1 MSKLR
6 TTTLVA
12 ALLLWA
18 AAGALAED
26 EGGVFLDG
34 EVSVGLH
41 YYGLDGE
48 LDRVGQ
54 YVSARDVD
62 DTRPDLKANLFGGT
76 STTLYNVLLMFR
88 DPATKAFGLDIDTGS
103 LVSADYNYRSFDYN
117 IGHDRMKNLQA
128 RQEVWKPA
136 LDSYGPGGKMIF
148 YTDNDENGRYS
159 MNYERSD
166 ANLTLDLPVL
176 GGGKIYGNYDD
187 QRRHGWK
194 QSMTIDHCA
203 YCHVEGNRREID
215 NRQRTWKAGLDGSI
229 TKVIGIKYEYTKQDF
244 YDYTKTP
251 DHRWKDALHPI
262 YGATDPNTPSNYEVE
277 FGSRVIF
284 DDVTLPYDRSS
295 NSEKQRHHAA
305 LNLNL
310 NPKQLVSGSYT
321 YNTRRNYWTGV
332 ESQFNAWV
340 ANWTGRFGKKLRVN
354 ARFMA
359 YENKVDDVFIN
370 LPSFRDGRPDG
381 GQNFDWTRVSAN
393 QRQVAQGDL
402 IAGYKLGKSSYL
414 KGSWRHKTVDR
425 DAMATSSTN
434 YLYAS
439 NGDPN
444 PTALTATPYANKST
458 YDVVRLMYSYRPS
471 RKSKTRAS
479 YTFTNV
485 DKAFMNPWA
494 MCEESLVGTNSAG
507 ADGRIYYYQRQRSA
521 MGTSLPSQSH
531 RLTFNGSYQLSSR
544 TSLSGYLNY
553 AKEKNDELNSY
564 QFDRDV
570 LAPGINFWAAP
581 GDRVAFT
588 LGYTYNQVTS
598 NAKLCPP
605 LFDG

>member
-1 MSKLR
+1 MSKLK
-6 TTTLVA
+6 TTTLIA

-26 EGGVFLDG
+26 EGGLFLDG
-34 EVSVGLH
+34 EASVGLH

-48 LDRVGQ
+48 LGRVGQ

-76 STTLYNVLLMFR
+76 STTLYNVLLMYR
-88 DPATKAFGLDIDTGS
+88 DPATKAFGLDINTGS
-103 LVSADYNYRSFDYN
+103 LVSGDYNYRSFDYN
-117 IGHDRMKNLQA
+117 IGHDQMKNLQA
-128 RQEVWKPA
+128 RQEVWKPP

-166 ANLTLDLPVL
+166 ANLTVDLPVL
-176 GGGKIYGNYDD
+176 SGGKVYGIYGD

-215 NRQRTWKAGLDGSI
+215 NRVQTWKAGLEGAISR
-229 TKVIGIKYEYTKQDF
+229 VVGIKYEYTQQDYF
-244 YDYTKTP
+244 DYTKVP
-251 DHRWKDALHPI
+251 DHRWKDAMHPI
-262 YGATDPNTPSNYEVE
+262 YGATDPVTPANYEVE

-284 DDVTLPYDRSS
+284 DDVTLPYNRAS
-295 NSEKQRHHAA
+295 NSKKQRHHAG
-305 LNLNL
+305 LKVDVS
-310 NPKQLVSGSYT
+310 PKQLVSGSYT
-321 YNTRRNYWTGV
+321 NNTRRNYWTGV
-332 ESQFNAWV
+332 ESNFDAWV

-359 YENKVDDVFIN
+359 YENKVDDVFVD
-370 LPSFRDGRPDG
+370 LPNFREGRPDG

-393 QRQVAQGDL
+393 NRQVAQGDL
-402 IAGYKLGKSSYL
+402 IAGYKLGKSGYL

-425 DAMATSSTN
+425 DAMATSGTN
-434 YLYAS
+434 YLYDAS
-439 NGDPN
+439 GNG
-444 PTALTATPYANKST
+444 TEVAATPYKNKST
-458 YDVVRLMYSYRPS
+458 YDVVRLMYIYRPS

-485 DKAFMNPWA
+485 DQAFMNPWA
-494 MCEESLVGTNSAG
+494 MCEESLVGTNPAG
-507 ADGRIYYYQRQRSA
+507 ADGRIYYYQRQRTA

-531 RLTFNGSYQLSSR
+531 RFTFNGSYQLSSR
-544 TSLSGYLNY
+544 TSLSAYFNY
-553 AKEKNDELNSY
+553 AKEKNDQLNSY
-564 QFDRDV
+564 EFDRDIM
-570 LAPGINFWAAP
+570 APGFSFWTAP
-581 GDRVAFT
+581 GDRIAFT
-588 LGYTYNQVTS
+588 LGYAYNQVKS